1 MSSILVTFEGTP
13 AALVGARR
21 FSFLGDVRSL
31 PPGDPVVRVV
41 TYMAYYAQLVLS
53 GDMGDYTDREAEL
66 FARYALID
74 YEHLRLSADDSDESL
89 AAHFRIPVQQIVK
102 AREELDAAHR

>member
-13 AALVGARR
+13 AALVGVRR

-53 GDMGDYTDREAEL
+53 GDMGDYSDREAEL

-74 YEHLRLSADDSDESL
+74 YEQLCARANDPDESL
-89 AAHFRIPVQQIVK
+89 AAHFRIPVEQIAK
-102 AREELDAAHR
+102 AREELDGARR